1 MVAISIHIL
10 DIYIYTCYLEYNF
23 IIYWIVENT
32 RSVRIENRFAF
43 VSIEEE
49 EYGRKERTRD
59 WFKFTSLRGFSQASR
74 STEKAFLVR
83 GLVVDIVFGY
93 PIPRILDSL
102 GQNALKSQPRPRSYR
117 LSPGYTVF
125 EASGLLISFFFLN

>member
-1 MVAISIHIL
+1 MVAISIYILNIHIH
-10 DIYIYTCYLEYNF
+10 TYLEYNF
-23 IIYWIVENT
+23 ITYWIVEDT
-32 RSVRIENRFAF
+32 RSRSWNRKSI
-43 VSIEEE
+43 SIEEE

-102 GQNALKSQPRPRSYR
+102 GQNALKS
-117 LSPGYTVF
+117 
-125 EASGLLISFFFLN
+125 